1 MITRGW
7 IAVGVAAVAFTL
19 PVRSKGADVI
29 KVGLVTEITG
39 PNAESGAYSVNG
51 AKLALEEIN
60 AAGGVNGRK
69 LELQVSDSQST
80 NPGAVLALSKMVSEG
95 GYTAF
100 IGPVRST
107 QIQAMAPTIQKAG
120 LPMMI
125 GGTDPGLT
133 HSGNKWVFRCRPN
146 DAYSAKVIA
155 EYGTK
160 ELGRKKWA
168 VVHATDAFG
177 TGGKN
182 ALVDALKE
190 RGVTPALV
198 QGFTSNTQDFTP
210 IILAL
215 KQSGA
220 DVIGTYIPNSPDVG
234 IFAKQLRQLGVNA
247 EWIGS
252 PSVVTETAMKLGQEA
267 LHGTYSVSDFTPD
280 ANAEAKAYAEKYKQK
295 YGMEPDFYSAWT
307 FDAMHLIAEAIKK
320 ANDTKPE
327 ALRNAIL
334 ATQGYKGVEG
344 AYQFDQNGDGLHG
357 YNVVKNEK
365 GKVKFITR
373 IDFPPPQASPG
384 GTASGSR

>member
-1 MITRGW
+1 
-7 IAVGVAAVAFTL
+7 
-19 PVRSKGADVI
+19 
-29 KVGLVTEITG
+29 
-39 PNAESGAYSVNG
+39 
-51 AKLALEEIN
+51 
-60 AAGGVNGRK
+60 
-69 LELQVSDSQST
+69 
-80 NPGAVLALSKMVSEG
+80 
-95 GYTAF
+95 
-100 IGPVRST
+100 
-107 QIQAMAPTIQKAG
+107 
-120 LPMMI
+120 
-125 GGTDPGLT
+125 
-133 HSGNKWVFRCRPN
+133 
-146 DAYSAKVIA
+146 
-155 EYGTK
+155 
-160 ELGRKKWA
+160 
-168 VVHATDAFG
+168 
-177 TGGKN
+177 
-182 ALVDALKE
+182 
-190 RGVTPALV
+190 
-198 QGFTSNTQDFTP
+198 
-210 IILAL
+210 
-215 KQSGA
+215 
-220 DVIGTYIPNSPDVG
+220 VG

-344 AYQFDQNGDGLHG
+344 TYQFDQNGDGLHG

>member
-1 MITRGW
+1 MNGSW
-7 IAVGVAAVAFTL
+7 GAVLAALVLSL
-19 PVRSKGADVI
+19 PVRTAGADAI

-60 AAGGVNGRK
+60 AAGGVMGRQIDLK
-69 LELQVSDSQST
+69 ITDSQST
-80 NPGAVLALSKMVSEG
+80 NPGAVLALSKMASEG

-107 QIQAMAPTIQKAG
+107 QIQAMAPTIMKAG

-133 HSGNKWVFRCRPN
+133 HANNRWVFRARPS

-160 ELGRKKWA
+160 TLGRKKWA
-168 VVHATDAFG
+168 IVHATDAFG

-182 ALVDALKE
+182 ALLDALKE
-190 RGVTPALV
+190 RGVTPVLV

-210 IILAL
+210 IILAV

-220 DVIGTYIPNSPDVG
+220 DVVGTYIPNSPDVG
-234 IFAKQLRQLGVNA
+234 IFSKQLRQLGVNA

-252 PSVVTETAMKLGQEA
+252 PSLVTETAMKLGQEA
-267 LHGTYSVSDFTPD
+267 LHGIYSVSDFTPD
-280 ANAEAKAYAEKYKQK
+280 ANPEAKAYAEKYRKK
-295 YGMEPDFYSAWT
+295 YGVAPDFYSSWT
-307 FDAMHLIAEAIKK
+307 YDAMKLVAEAIKK
-320 ANDTKPE
+320 ANSTKPE
-327 ALRNAIL
+327 DLRNAIL

-344 AYQFDQNGDGLHG
+344 TYNFDKNGDGLHG
-357 YNVVKNEK
+357 YNVVKNDK
-365 GKVKFITR
+365 GKVAFITR
-373 IDFPPPQASPG
+373 IDFPPSQESHG
-384 GTASGSR
+384 GTASGSQ